1 VFEATAGGNA
11 LHMAETREV
20 RVVEVKGIETRSGN
34 TRFVLVDEEGN
45 EYTTFR
51 EGIARR
57 ALEAEG
63 RRARI
68 RFHEQER
75 SGFTNVYLDD
85 VEPLEEDAEETTD
98 EQQIEEAAWDAAID
112 AAPWLLGTNEPK
124 RKVPPDQLFETLK
137 PFKERVAE
145 DIKDGEDAP

>member
-1 VFEATAGGNA
+1 MG
-11 LHMAETREV
+11 ETREV
-20 RVVEVKGIETRSGN
+20 RVVEVKGHETRSGN
-34 TRFVLVDEEGN
+34 TRFVLVDEDGK

-51 EGIARR
+51 EAIARR

-75 SGFTNVYLDD
+75 NGFTNVYLDD
-85 VEPLEEDAEETTD
+85 VEPLEDEAEVTD
-98 EQQIEEAAWDAAID
+98 EQQVDEAAWDAAID

-145 DIKDGEDAP
+145 DIKEGEDAP

>member
-1 VFEATAGGNA
+1 
-11 LHMAETREV
+11 MAETREV
-20 RVVEVKGIETRSGN
+20 RVAKVQGHKTRSGN
-34 TRFVLVDEEGN
+34 TRFVLVDEDGN

-57 ALEAEG
+57 AVEAEG

-75 SGFTNVYLDD
+75 GGFTNVYLDD
-85 VEPLEEDAEETTD
+85 VEPLED
-98 EQQIEEAAWDAAID
+98 EADELDEPRIEEAAWDAAIE

-124 RKVPPDQLFETLK
+124 RKIPADQLFETLK

-145 DIKDGEDAP
+145 DIKDGEDVP